1 MIWATESSS
10 SIAALLVEHEL
21 GVKCEDRLAF
31 SALLHALGKGKG
43 RIDFMEVLIRAGAD
57 LTKRTASGF
66 APLEFAKKTLDAQ
79 ILQYPRRDGIIK
91 DWELRAVIM
100 QEDHEAYDR
109 LKEAIREKHPKIQA
123 EWSNGKVLSAIHFF
137 NGEG

>member
-10 SIAALLVEHEL
+10 PIAALLVEHEL

-66 APLEFAKKTLDAQ
+66 APPEFAKKTLNAQ
-79 ILQYPRRDGIIK
+79 DPRYPRRDGFIK
-91 DWELRAVIM
+91 DWELRAVIL
-100 QEDHEAYDR
+100 QEDREAYDR
-109 LKEAIREKHPKIQA
+109 LKEAIRERHPIIQA
-123 EWSNGKVLSAIHFF
+123 GWSNGKVLSAIYFF
-137 NGEG
+137 NVED